1 METTKNK
8 LSSYSNNFFNKLS
21 NYLETPM
28 YFFGSVQR
36 NDYFPNSSDID
47 VDIFTENEQ
56 STMMKMQNYLHIE
69 KYKFKKFVYRLEK
82 RKQLVHGY
90 KVKYKDIETD
100 HFLKVEFSIYNEK
113 YKDVV
118 LEEHRRKIV
127 LPFYVSYL
135 LILLKYL
142 YYDFSILPKFI
153 YVDFKKFLMNICI
166 DGKQT
171 EFIVIDVTQEE
182 DHEKEK
188 EKERVK

>member
-1 METTKNK
+1 METTKNT

-47 VDIFTENEQ
+47 VDIFTENEH
-56 STMMKMQNYLHIE
+56 STIMKMQNYLQIE

-82 RKQLVHGY
+82 SKQLVHGY
-90 KVKYKDIETD
+90 KVKYKETGD
-100 HFLKVEFSIYNEK
+100 NHFLKVEFSIYNEK
-113 YKDVV
+113 YKEFV
-118 LEEHRRKIV
+118 LEEHRRKIQ

-153 YVDFKKFLMNICI
+153 YVDLKKFLMNICI

-171 EFIVIDVTQEE
+171 EFVVIDVTPEE
-182 DHEKEK
+182 DVEKEK
-188 EKERVK
+188 EKEGVI

>member
-1 METTKNK
+1 METTKNT

-47 VDIFTENEQ
+47 VDIFTENEN
-56 STMMKMQNYLHIE
+56 STMMKMQNYLQIE

-82 RKQLVHGY
+82 SKQLVHGY
-90 KVKYKDIETD
+90 KVKYKETDHD
-100 HFLKVEFSIYNEK
+100 HFLKVEFSIYNER
-113 YKDVV
+113 YKEFV
-118 LEEHRRKIV
+118 LEEHRRKIK
-127 LPFYVSYL
+127 LPFYISYL

-153 YVDFKKFLMNICI
+153 YVDLKKFLMDVCI
-166 DGKQT
+166 DGKHN
-171 EFIVIDVTQEE
+171 EFVVIDVTP
-182 DHEKEK
+182 HKNM
-188 EKERVK
+188 

>member
-1 METTKNK
+1 METTKNI

-47 VDIFTENEQ
+47 VDIFTENEH
-56 STMMKMQNYLHIE
+56 STMMKMQNYLQIE

-82 RKQLVHGY
+82 SKQLVHGY

-118 LEEHRRKIV
+118 LEEHQRKIQ

-153 YVDFKKFLMNICI
+153 YIDLKKFLMNICI

-171 EFIVIDVTQEE
+171 EFVVIDVTQEE
-182 DHEKEK
+182 DLEKEK
-188 EKERVK
+188 GHVK